1 VSGTHFFYEE
11 LIVRSEC
18 PASRIVFTAL
28 FLLAGEIAGF
38 AQNGNLRFD
47 VTPKQAYIFVDD
59 RAVSEASKHRSLSL
73 SAGEH
78 KVDLVNHDYQPVAR
92 TVTITTGERTKL
104 EVALEDRPGS
114 LKSESALLASE
125 KQAGWISLGV
135 PLGKGQRVTISLTR

>member
-11 LIVRSEC
+11 LIMRSEC
-18 PASRIVFTAL
+18 PASRIVFIAL

-38 AQNGNLRFD
+38 AQNGNLQFH

-59 RAVSEASKHRSLSL
+59 RAVSEASKHPSLSL

-78 KVDLVNHDYQPVAR
+78 KVELVNYGYQPVTR
-92 TVTITTGERTKL
+92 TVTITAGETTNL

-125 KQAGWISLGV
+125 KQAGWTSL
-135 PLGKGQRVTISLTR
+135 